1 MVGCQFGDILEFSVT
16 DWTHNH
22 WIFFQKVER
31 SPVGLWVL
39 EVARRPPR
47 EVIALRGRFLA

>member
-1 MVGCQFGDILEFSVT
+1 MVGCQLGDIVEFT
-16 DWTHNH
+16 IADWTYDHRA
-22 WIFFQKVER
+22 FFQKVER